1 MTWLPERIM
10 NQQINGL
17 PVNMN
22 NRPTD
27 TLRDMLRIYRK
38 RGYDLTLISLRK
50 RYDNGEISLIQ
61 MGKIVNSL
69 TSIEM
74 MTSKERK
81 LLFKS
86 A

>member
-1 MTWLPERIM
+1 
-10 NQQINGL
+10 
-17 PVNMN
+17 MN

-50 RYDNGEISLIQ
+50 RYTDGQISLIE
-61 MGKIVNSL
+61 MSKVVNSL

-74 MTSKERK
+74 MTTKERK
-81 LLFKS
+81 ILFKS

>member
-1 MTWLPERIM
+1 MVM

-17 PVNMN
+17 LVNMN

-27 TLRDMLRIYRK
+27 TLRDMLRIYK
-38 RGYDLTLISLRK
+38 SRGYDLTLISIRK
-50 RYDNGEISLIQ
+50 RYNDGKISLIE
-61 MGKIVNSL
+61 MSKVVNSL

-74 MTSKERK
+74 MTSKQRK
-81 LLFKS
+81 ILFKS

>member
-1 MTWLPERIM
+1 M
-10 NQQINGL
+10 NSKS
-17 PVNMN
+17 
-22 NRPTD
+22 TD
-27 TLRDMLRIYRK
+27 VMADMLHIYRNQ
-38 RGYDLTLISLRK
+38 GYDLTLISLRK

-69 TSIEM
+69 TSMEM
-74 MTSKERK
+74 MTTKQRK

>member
-1 MTWLPERIM
+1 MT
-10 NQQINGL
+10 
-17 PVNMN
+17 
-22 NRPTD
+22 
-27 TLRDMLRIYRK
+27 DMLRIYRNQ
-38 RGYDLTLISLRK
+38 GYDLTLISLRK

>member
-1 MTWLPERIM
+1 M
-10 NQQINGL
+10 NI
-17 PVNMN
+17 
-22 NRPTD
+22 RPTD
-27 TLRDMLRIYRK
+27 VMADILRIYRNQ
-38 RGYDLTLISLRK
+38 GYDLTLISLRK

-74 MTSKERK
+74 MTTKQRK